1 MRDHTEHLQL
11 TLTMTLKPNSNPD
24 PDPNLDGEDLLCDHT
39 EHLQLNSVELIEA
52 RPDTRSRQP

>member
-1 MRDHTEHLQL
+1 MRNHTEHLQL

-24 PDPNLDGEDLLCDHT
+24 PDLDGEDLLCDHT
-39 EHLQLNSVELIEA
+39 EHLQLDSVELIEA